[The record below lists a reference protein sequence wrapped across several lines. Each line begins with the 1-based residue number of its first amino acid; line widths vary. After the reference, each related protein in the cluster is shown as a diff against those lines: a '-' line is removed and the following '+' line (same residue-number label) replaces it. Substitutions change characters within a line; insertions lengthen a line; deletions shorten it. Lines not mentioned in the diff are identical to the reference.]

1 MCLSIT
7 IIVVGNISITTCNR
21 VLKSGPRIY
30 VDFNKINQTCE
41 CTVTSGFDG
50 DLLVKAETLTI
61 PSCNTKVVVNGSHR
75 FGCPIS
81 QGASVTFKLSLDQ
94 SINVQA
100 EYSTPSSP
108 GTFYQCLG
116 FQENGNRYIIH
127 LLLLVKLLDF
137 DLCPQIVTQ

>member
-21 VLKSGPRIY
+21 SLTSGPRIY
-30 VDFNKINQTCE
+30 VDFNKINLPCE
-41 CTVTSGFDG
+41 CTLTLIGFAG
-50 DLLVKAETLTI
+50 VLLVTADTLTV
-61 PSCNTKVVVNGSHR
+61 PSCNTEVVVNGSHR
-75 FGCPIS
+75 FGCPIP
-81 QGASVTFKLSLDQ
+81 QGASATFKLSLDQ

-116 FQENGNRYIIH
+116 FQENGNRFII
-127 LLLLVKLLDF
+127 LLLLLLLKLLDF
-137 DLCPQIVTQ
+137 GLFT

>member
-1 MCLSIT
+1 M
-7 IIVVGNISITTCNR
+7 
-21 VLKSGPRIY
+21 
-30 VDFNKINQTCE
+30 
-41 CTVTSGFDG
+41 TSGFDG
-50 DLLVKAETLTI
+50 DLLVTAEKLTI

-100 EYSTPSSP
+100 EYLQNKAEYSPPSSP

-116 FQENGNRYIIH
+116 FQGNGNRFIIIKGDGI
-127 LLLLVKLLDF
+127 L
-137 DLCPQIVTQ
+137 IY